1 MLSKREKRLIEL
13 KGEYEFLKEEAKEL
27 LNKNDLDEFEKE
39 WLRAIIENIRKLE
52 AEYERLIKAI

>member
-1 MLSKREKRLIEL
+1 MLSEREKRLIKL

-27 LNKNDLDEFEKE
+27 LDKTDLDEFEKE

>member
-1 MLSKREKRLIEL
+1 MLSEREKRLIEL
-13 KGEYEFLKEEAKEL
+13 KGEYEFLKEEAQEL
-27 LNKNDLDEFEKE
+27 LDKTDLDEFEKE